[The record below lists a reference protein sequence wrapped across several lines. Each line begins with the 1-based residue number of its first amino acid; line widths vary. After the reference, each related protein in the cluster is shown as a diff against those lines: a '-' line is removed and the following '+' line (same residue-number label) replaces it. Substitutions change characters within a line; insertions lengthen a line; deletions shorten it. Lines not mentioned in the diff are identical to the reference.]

1 MSSDIRRK
9 KASVKRK
16 TPDSEG
22 ESSPSPP
29 RRPRLA
35 PNRLDQHAA
44 GRTLRRSPRIAGKNK
59 ADGAIQRPGTPL
71 PQSGEPEEPGDPGET
86 GENGEVRDRRGQQ
99 LEGQE
104 IFEEPERPDPSSS
117 LVGIERG
124 SSADDNTAGVSQQPQ
139 SLNQFAGRQGS
150 AEVDGEEAIT
160 PKDRP
165 DSSTR
170 ESDRF
175 LDILVTNVES
185 TQALRMFAAKAEAST
200 KAIDDLQNA
209 EGGVNWVMARINNL
223 PAVETAE
230 SSRRL
235 AKLRQDLG
243 KLQDAIERRTRELS
257 NVRLLM
263 NHASREQT
271 RRDGRLYSFADD
283 MVIPTSSALLELP
296 PQFWTLFSECKRLR
310 TNVEGLQQ
318 ELSDVIAEREEAEQ
332 EMDTAAVE
340 AFRSN
345 SRIDGN
351 QTGGGDADRIPFH
364 LRLHRSPRMIQ
375 LVSRREQIESRLRD
389 ARHEQLLSEVAL
401 IRSAKEAFVAAGHL
415 QSFDRGAAAP
425 ESRVEWKEPSIPK
438 HATTPADRTEHQ
450 EDSADH
456 ASKSAAAL
464 RRSLKD
470 LQRNQLNAARKQL
483 ASCQKAFER
492 VQDNE
497 LRVSRDAP
505 ITEQEAQSRDYFVEK
520 SRRTRALIEAEAE
533 YESVLQRAQADGLS
547 GVELKSAGFSRHGSD
562 GYEDSVMKMHVERTD
577 FLAIGHWV
585 LGAVEAEAPGFRL
598 EGSQSASDAEALAI
612 VVSDPEVY
620 DRESL
625 AFGESLSTAG
635 DGRWKLLI
643 DQENAK
649 WRPDGDGFQAH

>member
-1 MSSDIRRK
+1 M
-9 KASVKRK
+9 
-16 TPDSEG
+16 
-22 ESSPSPP
+22 
-29 RRPRLA
+29 
-35 PNRLDQHAA
+35 
-44 GRTLRRSPRIAGKNK
+44 AGKNK

-71 PQSGEPEEPGDPGET
+71 SQSGEPEEPEEPEEPGEPGDPGET
-86 GENGEVRDRRGQQ
+86 GETGENGEVQDRRGQQ
-99 LEGQE
+99 LEGQD

-117 LVGIERG
+117 VVGIERG

-139 SLNQFAGRQGS
+139 SPNQFAGRQGS

-160 PKDRP
+160 PKDHP

-175 LDILVTNVES
+175 LDILVANVES
-185 TQALRMFAAKAEAST
+185 TQALQMFAARVKACAKS
-200 KAIDDLQNA
+200 IDDLHNA
-209 EGGVNWVMARINNL
+209 EGGVNWVMARINSL

-230 SSRRL
+230 NSRRL
-235 AKLRQDLG
+235 ARFRQDLS
-243 KLQDAIERRTRELS
+243 KLQDAIERKSKDLREA
-257 NVRLLM
+257 RLLM

-271 RRDGRLYSFADD
+271 RRDERLYGFADN
-283 MVIPTSSALLELP
+283 MTMGASSALLRLP
-296 PQFWTLFSECKRLR
+296 AKFWTCLSECKKRR
-310 TNVEGLQQ
+310 AAVEAAQQ
-318 ELSDVIAEREEAEQ
+318 ELSDLAVEREQAE
-332 EMDTAAVE
+332 EEIDIAAIE
-340 AFRSN
+340 AFRSRV
-345 SRIDGN
+345 SGSGDQIER
-351 QTGGGDADRIPFH
+351 GGADRTPFH
-364 LRLHRSPRMIQ
+364 LRLHRSPRMLQ
-375 LVSRREQIESRLRD
+375 LSRRREELD
-389 ARHEQLLSEVAL
+389 ARLHHASHEQLLAEVAL
-401 IRSAKEAFVAAGHL
+401 NKYAHEAFMAAGYL

-425 ESRVEWKEPSIPK
+425 KSRVEREEPSIPK
-438 HATTPADRTEHQ
+438 HATTPADRSEHQ
-450 EDSADH
+450 KDSTDNP
-456 ASKSAAAL
+456 SKSAAAL
-464 RRSLKD
+464 QRSLED
-470 LQRNQLNAARKQL
+470 LQRKRLNAARKHL
-483 ASCQKAFER
+483 ASCQEAFER

-547 GVELKSAGFSRHGSD
+547 GVELKSAGFSSHRSD

-598 EGSQSASDAEALAI
+598 EGSQSASDADAFAI

-635 DGRWKLLI
+635 DGRLKLLI
-643 DQENAK
+643 DQENAR
-649 WRPDGDGFQAH
+649 WRPDGDGFQEH